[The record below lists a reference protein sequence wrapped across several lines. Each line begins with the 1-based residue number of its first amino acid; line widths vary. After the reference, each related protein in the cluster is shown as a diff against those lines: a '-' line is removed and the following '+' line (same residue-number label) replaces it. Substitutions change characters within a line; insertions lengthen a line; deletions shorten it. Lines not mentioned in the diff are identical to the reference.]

1 MSAIGAVSLLV
12 PGPKMIWHFGEL
24 GMEQSLDTCTDGTV
38 DGCRLDTKPQPQWV
52 NNWLAN
58 TQRKK
63 IYDDWS
69 RMNAL
74 KQSNEVFKGS
84 SSINPLTSNNLA
96 QRIYVWNETLSGLK
110 NVVILANFDVT
121 RQSITAD
128 FPYTGTWHNLMDES
142 TLNVSSTNQA
152 ISLAPGEFKIYGNQ
166 QATLSN
172 YNPKMLPLGLRQN
185 PVKERIEIDLPTEDA
200 YSYKLYNS
208 LGQEIS
214 GTKKTTGKILTLTA
228 PKQKGLYFV
237 LVKND
242 NTQLLGICKVFVE

>member
-1 MSAIGAVSLLV
+1 MQSTLTQFLTARSN
-12 PGPKMIWHFGEL
+12 L
-24 GMEQSLDTCTDGTV
+24 GHT
-38 DGCRLDTKPQPQWV
+38 
-52 NNWLAN
+52 N
-58 TQRKK
+58 
-63 IYDDWS
+63 
-69 RMNAL
+69 
-74 KQSNEVFKGS
+74 
-84 SSINPLTSNNLA
+84 SNNLA

-242 NTQLLGICKVFVE
+242 NSPLQNLMFQSLSRSQVHLKKRLVSKKSYLLLSNPRVPQLLR